1 MREIGFIV
9 FENKATGLLPTAII
23 LLLNIIQL
31 KNFRFRIVK
40 ENEKRKALKNA
51 VPSAEEFT
59 DVSTEKK
66 SETKEQ
72 IEKKETDTKEQMK
85 LYILKKG
92 KEFLNYLR
100 NFFQYMNLVYKRM
113 LVLHMPKGM
122 LIVLFIASQHTWN
135 AEGTL
140 NIIGLGYF
148 LTAMVIIPIPF
159 SLSILWVFI
168 IIYSQLNLLLLYAFQ
183 FPFFHPASICKPNAS
198 QKHDNPCN
206 WFKWIGLIRNN
217 SGNPVFYIVVVPI
230 LVQITTMFLRN
241 SIRIKNKLGD
251 KYTPGWI
258 FDEIPGKFSS
268 QTLYQKF
275 VTIINFFG
283 NRIFYSMGFEV
294 NLNISNL

>member
-9 FENKATGLLPTAII
+9 FENKATGLLPTAVI

-40 ENEKRKALKNA
+40 ENEKRKAAKA
-51 VPSAEEFT
+51 TVATEEFVEILTENKT
-59 DVSTEKK
+59 DIDPKEK
-66 SETKEQ
+66 
-72 IEKKETDTKEQMK
+72 DTKEEMK
-85 LYILKKG
+85 RFILKKG

-100 NFFQYMNLVYKRM
+100 NFFKYLRLVFQRM
-113 LVLHMPKGM
+113 MVLHMPKGM
-122 LIVLFIASQHTWN
+122 LIVLFVASQHTWN

-159 SLSILWVFI
+159 SLSILWIFI
-168 IIYSQLNLLLLYAFQ
+168 IIYSQLNFLLLYAFQ
-183 FPFFHPASICKPNAS
+183 FPFFDPVSICKPNAS

-206 WFKWIGLIRNN
+206 WFKWIGLTRNN
-217 SGNPVFYIVVVPI
+217 SGNPVFYIVVIPI
-230 LVQITTMFLRN
+230 LVQITTVFLRN

-258 FDEIPGKFSS
+258 FDEIPTKFSS
-268 QTLYQKF
+268 QSLYQKA
-275 VTIINFFG
+275 VSIINFFG
-283 NRIFYSMGFEV
+283 NRVFYSMGFEV
-294 NLNISNL
+294 KFNIL